1 MARLG
6 LVMALLGVLAA
17 PAMATTASANGAT
30 VVKGFTCGAVDAEGN
45 PIVAVGKVKIITPSG
60 NAHIVCMTTAVETP
74 PESAVVLDAATTGT
88 ECTIF
93 DAEGA
98 PDVYDQTDA
107 WLGVVTPSGNSMLNC
122 HSDG

>member
-6 LVMALLGVLAA
+6 LVLALLSVLAGPGM
-17 PAMATTASANGAT
+17 PATASAKGAT
-30 VVKGFTCGAVDAEGN
+30 VVKGFTCGGVDADGN

-60 NAHIVCMTTAVETP
+60 NAHIVCMTKNVDMP

-88 ECTIF
+88 QCTIF
-93 DAEGA
+93 DADGA
-98 PDVYDQTDA
+98 NIYDQTDA
-107 WLGVVTPSGNSMLNC
+107 WLGVVTPSGNSILNC